1 MKINCLRCFFAV
13 LLLIGS
19 FSCRPAIEPMGPLSS
34 PLRKANYVLQNV
46 NDDFYSAYAV
56 LDDVPVVTEK
66 GGRPGGVPLFDGPSK
81 AILYLLNGQPTRD
94 RKAVKA
100 VFMKHHINEVL
111 LQEKQANG
119 QKLVVINYDK
129 QELPV
134 NYQPNGA
141 AKSKK

>member
-1 MKINCLRCFFAV
+1 MKINCLRSFFAV
-13 LLLIGS
+13 LLLTGS
-19 FSCRPAIEPMGPLSS
+19 FSCRPAIEPMGALSS
-34 PLRKANYVLQNV
+34 PLRKANYVFQK

-94 RKAVKA
+94 RKAVEA
-100 VFMKHHINEVL
+100 VFMKHHVNEVL

-119 QKLVVINYDK
+119 QKLVVINYEK

-134 NYQPNGA
+134 NYQLNGA